1 MSSISAG
8 SDLRPVATDNRI
20 VTLDVLRGV
29 ALLGMLLVNIASF
42 ALPVRYMEEILKHP
56 GTLDF
61 NLAFFVT
68 ALFEG
73 KMRAMFSLLFGVG
86 VLLFIRD
93 KEKSGRSSAVLF
105 YSRMAWLTVFG
116 LLHTHLLLW
125 HGEVLYLFSLC
136 GFVLYLFRNAKPGV
150 LIAAMLTVCMVEMA
164 LKTYFYNHNRE
175 QRLAY
180 LQVQKIE
187 DQGLPLTD
195 EQLNIRNEWLEK
207 EKGFY
212 PDPAKIKESIEIK
225 RSDYQTLAK
234 EVRPAMLLPQT
245 KRVPILMLDPIELML
260 LGMAL
265 FHWGFLS
272 GRFSKKFYALTMIAC
287 YGIGIPLEL
296 FSWKQAMEIPDHVK
310 FLEAH
315 AVDIT
320 IYVFAFKRIL
330 LMIGHLS
337 LIVLMIKSGWLNNF
351 INILAAVGKMALSN
365 YILQSLICCF
375 LFFGYGLGYYAMLE
389 YHELLVVVIIIW
401 IFQLIISPI
410 WLSYFRFGPLEWVWR
425 SLTYWK
431 LQPMRLRLPEPRLV
445 RLPDEYHLIPYRAD
459 YRRLRTS
466 RYD

>member
-1 MSSISAG
+1 
-8 SDLRPVATDNRI
+8 
-20 VTLDVLRGV
+20 
-29 ALLGMLLVNIASF
+29 
-42 ALPVRYMEEILKHP
+42 
-56 GTLDF
+56 
-61 NLAFFVT
+61 
-68 ALFEG
+68 
-73 KMRAMFSLLFGVG
+73 
-86 VLLFIRD
+86 
-93 KEKSGRSSAVLF
+93 
-105 YSRMAWLTVFG
+105 
-116 LLHTHLLLW
+116 
-125 HGEVLYLFSLC
+125 
-136 GFVLYLFRNAKPGV
+136 
-150 LIAAMLTVCMVEMA
+150 VEMA